1 MMAGKGLNPY
11 QQYYWSA
18 SSAYDLPETACV
30 SIGFV
35 LEGKLDIPLFSRAV
49 DAVVNRHEQ
58 LRSNFWETG
67 VGVQRF
73 PQVVAYDLLKVRSEP
88 FEMSRLDASI
98 ETLCR
103 VPLDLKVDIPFRAYL
118 NPIDGE
124 RYLLALIIHHI
135 VVDSWSLEV
144 ILDDLATAYNRA
156 LSGAAESLLA
166 PLAFDYEILAQPLE
180 PDERQRQAHFWRDYL
195 KNAKVP
201 VIPGLGVA
209 QSAQAK
215 STFDL
220 ITPSQEIHK
229 AINQLCNALDVTTFV
244 VYTAVAS
251 IALARFCASD
261 DLLIQTNVTPRWM
274 EGTQTVVSYL
284 SARIPLRVRVDSA
297 MTQQNH
303 ILKVAESLYDTFENV
318 SLSIGDMMAESD
330 IKQSLPIHIGAESP
344 FESWNLKDIAVSQV
358 QLPDYQPWP
367 LFLWVPVSSEHSFI
381 KLQYQADRISAQDM
395 LKLKHLLN
403 ETLEQFSLLSEA
415 QGSSEAETFSLAA
428 IQ

>member
-1 MMAGKGLNPY
+1 MAGKGLNPY
-11 QQYYWSA
+11 QQYYWNA

-35 LEGKLDIPLFSRAV
+35 LEGGVNIPLFSRAV

-58 LRSNFWETG
+58 LRSNFRKTG
-67 VGVQRF
+67 EGVRRF
-73 PQVVAYDLLKVRSEP
+73 PQATAHDVLQVGSEP

-98 ETLCR
+98 EALCQ

-118 NPIDGE
+118 NPIDHE

-156 LSGAAESLLA
+156 MSGAGEPLLS
-166 PLAFDYEILAQPLE
+166 PLTFDYEILAQPLE
-180 PDERQRQAHFWRDYL
+180 PEERKRQAHFWRDYL
-195 KNAKVP
+195 KGAKIP
-201 VIPGLGVA
+201 AIPGLGVGE
-209 QSAQAK
+209 SAQAK
-215 STFDL
+215 STFDV
-220 ITPSQEIHK
+220 ITPPQEVHK
-229 AINQLCNALDVTTFV
+229 AINQLCNALDVTPFV
-244 VYTAVAS
+244 VYTAAAS

-284 SARIPLRVRVDSA
+284 SARIPLRVRIDSTLA
-297 MTQQNH
+297 LKTH
-303 ILKVAESLYDTFENV
+303 ILNVADCLYETFENV
-318 SLSIGDMMAESD
+318 SLSIGDMMAESE

-344 FESWNLKDIAVSQV
+344 FESWNLENVAVSQV

-381 KLQYQADRISAQDM
+381 KLQYQADRISADDM
-395 LKLKHLLN
+395 LMLKRLLN
-403 ETLEQFSLLSEA
+403 ETLERFSLLSE
-415 QGSSEAETFSLAA
+415 GESSSESEAFSHAT